1 MEEIEIITLSLKHIA
16 WSLVWSGIFAIICG
30 ILIFIYPELLGMIV
44 GLFLVAAG
52 IVNIIA
58 AMGVRKYS
66 KKNK

>member
-1 MEEIEIITLSLKHIA
+1 MEEIEIINLSLKHIA

-30 ILIFIYPELLGMIV
+30 ILIFVYPELLGMLV

-58 AMGVRKYS
+58 AIRIKKYS
-66 KKNK
+66 KK